1 MNRWLNILLSLTL
14 LCSACSNPK
23 GDDPQ
28 PPGPVTVTPSD
39 TDDQKPPMPD
49 DDDPSD
55 PGTVDPSGPG
65 DEDPSG
71 PGDED
76 PSKPG
81 DEDPSK
87 PGDEDPSGPGDD
99 PSKPDDPVKPDK
111 DTPMGVDA
119 GIDRWS
125 SDEKDHGGTAE

>member
-65 DEDPSG
+65 DEN
-71 PGDED
+71 

-87 PGDEDPSGPGDD
+87 PGDED

>member
-1 MNRWLNILLSLTL
+1 MNRWLNILLFLTL

-65 DEDPSG
+65 DEN
-71 PGDED
+71 

-81 DEDPSK
+81 DEN
-87 PGDEDPSGPGDD
+87 